1 MRCMGHMAVIGWLSA
16 TRRQGSSGYKLQPMT
31 TQRACILIAVS
42 ATALSACS
50 EDKPRSPDSAAILP
64 PVVSAPVKP
73 VPSTGWEAETAG
85 PVMLLSISDNSA
97 AALVV
102 LPQMTDSTIGS
113 SPFLVDSLSGLPVE
127 LFSRDGLSGSTLLTV
142 DSRQSPHEGCLSWPQ
157 ARLSEIPADPWR
169 MGFVQGVVAPL
180 PLDSTE
186 SMGKGDSTFVT
197 RELARLSSL
206 VAEGDDST
214 FRGLPFA
221 VRKAYRFSHKD
232 ISVLVGDVI
241 RKIPEEA
248 NPREEH
254 LLVLAE
260 RAVSSSGSYSPVFH
274 TRVAGAEDAVRTND
288 ILGAVRFVKTGRPA
302 LVVAFEYEDGGR
314 VALLQRMNER
324 EWRITWRSAYTG
336 C

>member
-1 MRCMGHMAVIGWLSA
+1 M
-16 TRRQGSSGYKLQPMT
+16 
-31 TQRACILIAVS
+31 
-42 ATALSACS
+42 
-50 EDKPRSPDSAAILP
+50 PDSAAALP

-73 VPSTGWEAETAG
+73 VPSTGWEAEAAG
-85 PVMLLSISDNSA
+85 PVMLLSVSDNSA
-97 AALVV
+97 GAFVV

-113 SPFLVDSLSGLPVE
+113 SAFAVDSFTNVPVE

-142 DSRQSPHEGCLSWPQ
+142 GSRQAQPEGCLSWPQ
-157 ARLSEIPADPWR
+157 GRLAEIPADPWR
-169 MGFVQGVVAPL
+169 MGFVQGVVASL
-180 PLDSTE
+180 PLDSIE
-186 SMGKGDSTFVT
+186 SMSKGDSTFVT

-221 VRKAYRFSHKD
+221 VRKAYRLSHRETA
-232 ISVLVGDVI
+232 ILVGDVI

-254 LLVLAE
+254 LLVIAE
-260 RAVSSSGSYSPVFH
+260 RPVSSTGSYSPVFH
-274 TRVAGAEDAVRTND
+274 TRVAGAEDAVRTNE
-288 ILGAVRFVKTGRPA
+288 ILGAVRFVRTGRPA

-314 VALLQRMNER
+314 VALLQRMSER